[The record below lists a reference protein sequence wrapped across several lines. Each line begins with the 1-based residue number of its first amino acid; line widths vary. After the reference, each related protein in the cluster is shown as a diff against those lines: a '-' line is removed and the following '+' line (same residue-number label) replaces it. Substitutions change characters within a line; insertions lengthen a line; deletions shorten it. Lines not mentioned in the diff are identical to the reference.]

1 VSTFPAPPVVD
12 REAWLRERSALLA
25 REKQHTR
32 EGDAIA
38 AARRRRARSSR
49 RPRSSAAGA
58 DGPTPLREIFEGRDE
73 LIVYKHM
80 FHPGKPLPQQ
90 CEGCTISLWAV
101 QDTSYLEAAGIT
113 FAVFAQGPYDEIA
126 SFRDFMGYP
135 HPWYSN
141 YRIDDPAIAGGGTYT
156 CFLRRD
162 DKVFLTYETTSRGVE
177 LAIPTLKLLDIT
189 AYGRREEWEDSPA
202 GWPQEPTYSF
212 WRTDKSGRRVGLG
225 HGRPTPQWTRP
236 GVTPDTA
243 SGPHHCH

>member
-1 VSTFPAPPVVD
+1 MSTFPAPPVVGRD
-12 REAWLRERSALLA
+12 AWLRERNELLV

-38 AARRRRARSSR
+38 AARRRLPMTEVDSSIELTG
-49 RPRSSAAGA
+49 AG
-58 DGPTPLREIFEGRDE
+58 GPTPLRDIFGGRDE

-80 FHPGKPLPQQ
+80 FHPGKSLPNQ

-101 QDTSYLEAAGIT
+101 QDTSYLNAAGLT

-141 YRIDDPAIAGGGTYT
+141 HGIEDPAIAGGGAWA
-156 CFLRRD
+156 CFLRRGD
-162 DKVFLTYETTSRGVE
+162 QVFLTYETTSRGVE
-177 LAIPTLKLLDIT
+177 TAIPTLKLLDLT
-189 AYGRREEWEDSPA
+189 AYGRREEWEDSPQ

-212 WRTDKSGRRVGLG
+212 WRTDESGRRVGLG

-236 GVTPDTA
+236 GVTSDGA
-243 SGPHHCH
+243 SGAHHCH